1 MKRPRNPGLVAV
13 GMLGALVL
21 GVSSIALAGNG
32 SARPGR
38 QGARER
44 VRHFLPENLR
54 GAPELSTVVFDPT
67 SKTFVGFQFDRGM
80 ITHVDATA
88 RTITL
93 LQRQDQHVW
102 RTMTFTIPAG
112 ADILLDGRAVKPDR
126 LRRGEHARIAE
137 SGEPGGSLT
146 IVQVD
151 VQRVDRDVA
160 FPPDQD

>member
-1 MKRPRNPGLVAV
+1 LRRGLVVA
-13 GMLGALVL
+13 GTLGALVL
-21 GVSSIALAGNG
+21 AVSSIALAANG
-32 SARPGR
+32 SGKPGQDR
-38 QGARER
+38 AREG

-54 GAPELSTVVFDPT
+54 GGPELSTVVFDAT
-67 SKTFVGFQFDRGM
+67 SKTFVAFQFDRGV

-93 LQRQDQHVW
+93 LQRQDQHTW

-112 ADILLDGRAVKPDR
+112 AEILVDGRMVKLDR
-126 LRRGEHARIAE
+126 LRRGEHARITQ
-137 SGEPGGSLT
+137 SGAPGGSLT

-151 VQRVDRDVA
+151 VQRVDRDVT